1 MPVSIIR
8 PTFPHNPW
16 VANTSSRLGGQAPSS
31 SGAAQLEWRFGL
43 WYSTA
48 GRGVAQPGSAL
59 AWGARGRRFESDHP
73 DHWNRDTSWGPLAP
87 CQRRVPRF
95 VCPGRRRDSAHK
107 QATEQDVPL
116 RQDSGRAGNPAARWS
131 TVGLVALAVFFT
143 ALDQTV
149 VVTVL
154 PDVMV
159 DLRIPVS
166 KLDQASW
173 IITGYLLGYTVVIP
187 LAARLADAHGH
198 AILFRLSLVVF
209 GVASVAVALSPD
221 LPWLVGSRVVQ
232 AAGGGATIPIGLA
245 IATNAMPSHRRAI
258 AVGVVGAAAEMGVVL
273 GPLYGG
279 IITEAWG
286 WRWLFWLDVPQA
298 LLILVALHKL
308 PRRSSSG
315 YRVDYAGGLLLAVA
329 LTLMVVALSRRDL
342 FDGSSLAPYA
352 LGAAAV
358 AVLAALVWLER
369 RMEQPLLSP
378 AFFRSRAVLA
388 TLSAKLL
395 MGAALIISMV
405 TVPLM
410 ANTVLERSSLEGGLM
425 LMRLTV
431 TVPVGALLGGY
442 LAYRFGHRV
451 VSALGL
457 AVAAAGL
464 FLMSGWNPDDGDA
477 MLTIHLLQ
485 AGLGFG
491 LVIAPLFVAAMD
503 AGPDDYQA
511 TAASLVTVA
520 RMVGMAL
527 GLAALSAWGMDRFL
541 LLAADL
547 PPALSSDYGELL
559 AEASITLF
567 QDFFR
572 VSAWLCVAALVPVA
586 VMGGVGRRGARG

>member
-1 MPVSIIR
+1 M
-8 PTFPHNPW
+8 
-16 VANTSSRLGGQAPSS
+16 
-31 SGAAQLEWRFGL
+31 
-43 WYSTA
+43 
-48 GRGVAQPGSAL
+48 
-59 AWGARGRRFESDHP
+59 
-73 DHWNRDTSWGPLAP
+73 
-87 CQRRVPRF
+87 
-95 VCPGRRRDSAHK
+95 

-116 RQDSGRAGNPAARWS
+116 RQDSGRTGNPAARWS

-149 VVTVL
+149 VATVL

-187 LAARLADAHGH
+187 LAARFADAHGH
-198 AILFRLSLVVF
+198 AVLFRLSLVVF
-209 GVASVAVALSPD
+209 AVASVAVALSPD
-221 LPWLVGSRVVQ
+221 LPWLVGARVVQ

-245 IATNAMPSHRRAI
+245 LATHAVPSHRRAI
-258 AVGVVGAAAEMGVVL
+258 AVGLIGAAAEMGVVL

-279 IITEAWG
+279 VITEAWG

-298 LLILVALHKL
+298 LLILVALRNL
-308 PRRSSSG
+308 PRRWSTG
-315 YRVDYAGGLLLAVA
+315 HRVDYAGGLLLAVA

-342 FDGSSLAPYA
+342 FDGSSPVPYA
-352 LGAAAV
+352 LAAASA
-358 AVLAALVWLER
+358 AVLAVLVWLER
-369 RMEQPLLSP
+369 RIEQPLLST
-378 AFFRSRAVLA
+378 AFLQSRAVLA

-425 LMRLTV
+425 LMRLTG

-442 LAYRFGHRV
+442 LAYRLGHRV

-457 AVAAAGL
+457 AVAAGGL
-464 FLMSGWNPDDGDA
+464 FLMSGWNPADGDA
-477 MLTIHLLQ
+477 MLTMHLLQ

-520 RMVGMAL
+520 RMIGMAL
-527 GLAALSAWGMDRFL
+527 GLAALSGWGMDRFL

-547 PPALSSDYGELL
+547 PSALSSDYGELL

-572 VSAWLCVAALVPVA
+572 VSAWLCVAALVPA
-586 VMGGVGRRGARG
+586 AAMGGVGRRGAQG

>member
-1 MPVSIIR
+1 MGCKGPSVQIR
-8 PTFPHNPW
+8 PPRPVVLETQPGAFRSTP
-16 VANTSSRLGGQAPSS
+16 AQ
-31 SGAAQLEWRFGL
+31 AAQRVRPG
-43 WYSTA
+43 TP
-48 GRGVAQPGSAL
+48 AQFA
-59 AWGARGRRFESDHP
+59 ARVQP
-73 DHWNRDTSWGPLAP
+73 
-87 CQRRVPRF
+87 
-95 VCPGRRRDSAHK
+95 
-107 QATEQDVPL
+107 TEQEAPL
-116 RQDSGRAGNPAARWS
+116 RQDSGRTTNPQASRS
-131 TVGLVALAVFFT
+131 TVALVALAVFFT

-149 VVTVL
+149 VATVL
-154 PDVMV
+154 PDVML

-166 KLDQASW
+166 ELDQASW

-198 AILFRLSLVVF
+198 AVMFRLSLVVF
-209 GVASVAVALSPD
+209 GAASVAVALSPD
-221 LPWLVGSRVVQ
+221 LPWLVASRVVQ

-245 IATNAMPSHRRAI
+245 IAAQAMPAHRRAI

-279 IITEAWG
+279 VITEAWG

-298 LLILVALHKL
+298 LLILVALRNL
-308 PRRSSSG
+308 PRTWSRG
-315 YRVDYAGGLLLAVA
+315 VKVDYAGGLLLAIA
-329 LTLMVVALSRRDL
+329 LTLTVVALSRRDL
-342 FDGSSLAPYA
+342 FDGSSAAPYA
-352 LGAAAV
+352 LGAAA
-358 AVLAALVWLER
+358 AAAFAALAWLER
-369 RMEQPLLSP
+369 RKEQPLLSP
-378 AFFRSRAVLA
+378 TLFRSRAVLA

-395 MGAALIISMV
+395 MGASLIIAMV

-425 LMRLTV
+425 LMRLTGG
-431 TVPVGALLGGY
+431 VPVGALLGGY
-442 LAYRFGHRV
+442 LAYRVGHRV

-464 FLMSGWNPDDGDA
+464 FLMSGWMPDAGDA
-477 MLTIHLLQ
+477 MLTLYLLQ

-520 RMVGMAL
+520 RMIGMAM

-547 PPALSSDYGELL
+547 PPALSPDYGDLL

-572 VSAWLCVAALVPVA
+572 VSAWLCVAALAPVA
-586 VMGGVGRRGARG
+586 VMGGGGRRDARA